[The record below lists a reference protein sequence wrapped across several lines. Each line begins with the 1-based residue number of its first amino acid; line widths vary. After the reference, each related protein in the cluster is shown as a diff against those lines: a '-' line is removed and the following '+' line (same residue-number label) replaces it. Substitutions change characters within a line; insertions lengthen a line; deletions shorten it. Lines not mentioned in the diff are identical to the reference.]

1 MSADILTR
9 SIHRRNFLRTG
20 AVAAAGA
27 LFASSGGM
35 LLAADAAERTARR
48 FIGKYSDRFLSSSVN
63 AGVTR
68 FVALVRDV
76 PRFCEA
82 LFRAKAAGIS
92 NLRVAGKVATF
103 HAGGRVFEVENLMR
117 EDFAAFEGG
126 DSAYFKAENSATVN
140 S

>member
-27 LFASSGGM
+27 LFAGSGGT
-35 LLAADAAERTARR
+35 LIAADAAERTARR
-48 FIGKYSDRFLSSSVN
+48 FIGKYSDQFLCISAN
-63 AGVTR
+63 AVVTR
-68 FVALVRDV
+68 FVAHMGDL

-82 LFRAKAAGIS
+82 MFRAKAEGIS

-103 HAGGRVFEVENLMR
+103 RAGGRVFEVENLMR
-117 EDFAAFEGG
+117 EDFAV
-126 DSAYFKAENSATVN
+126 FKSGNSAAVN